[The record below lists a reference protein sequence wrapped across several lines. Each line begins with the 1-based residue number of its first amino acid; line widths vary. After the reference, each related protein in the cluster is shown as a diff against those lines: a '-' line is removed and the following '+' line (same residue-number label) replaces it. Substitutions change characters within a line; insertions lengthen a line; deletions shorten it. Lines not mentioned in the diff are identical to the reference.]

1 MVIDSIQYQI
11 FNDTIEEGSS
21 VGQQI
26 VLQARIDSDYIK
38 TYSFVSPCF
47 KEFICK
53 HTIIMNSNPDFDVFI
68 YLLYIVYTHMC
79 MTYNFNHFIWQSI
92 NEKVPAK
99 PRT

>member
-38 TYSFVSPCF
+38 TYSFVSPCS
-47 KEFICK
+47 K
-53 HTIIMNSNPDFDVFI
+53 
-68 YLLYIVYTHMC
+68 
-79 MTYNFNHFIWQSI
+79 
-92 NEKVPAK
+92 
-99 PRT
+99 